1 MRLLLDIGVLARA
14 CHPSRYR
21 DVQAWLLAI
30 ASGRPPAHELLVSP
44 ISFYELR
51 RALAR
56 RGARESLEMLT
67 RLSQHMI
74 AAPVTLEA
82 VEQAAALAE
91 REPGLQAADADLL
104 LVAQAKLGGA
114 VWVRADAKMG
124 ELGAMCG
131 VEVREWATIAVDIA
145 TPSEM

>member
-1 MRLLLDIGVLARA
+1 MRLLLDTGVLARA

-44 ISFYELR
+44 ISLYELR

-91 REPGLQAADADLL
+91 QEPGLQADGDLL

-124 ELGAMCG
+124 ALGAMCG
-131 VEVREWATIAVDIA
+131 VEVREWATIAVDVA
-145 TPSEM
+145 TA

>member
-1 MRLLLDIGVLARA
+1 MRLLLDTGVLARA

-21 DVQAWLLAI
+21 DVQAWLHAI

-44 ISFYELR
+44 ISLYELR

-74 AAPVTLEA
+74 APPVTIDA
-82 VEQAAALAE
+82 VEEAAALAE
-91 REPGLQAADADLL
+91 REPGIQAADGDLL
-104 LVAQAKLGGA
+104 LVAQAKLAGA
-114 VWVRADAKMG
+114 VWVRADGRMG

-131 VEVREWATIAVDIA
+131 VEVRAWGEIAVEEADG
-145 TPSEM
+145 